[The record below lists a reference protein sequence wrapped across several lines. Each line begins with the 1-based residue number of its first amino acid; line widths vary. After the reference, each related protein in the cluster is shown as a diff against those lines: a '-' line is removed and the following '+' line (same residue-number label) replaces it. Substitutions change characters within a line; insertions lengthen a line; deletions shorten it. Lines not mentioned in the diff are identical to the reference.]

1 MTTTTQLS
9 DTKDPAGLMRSWLEN
24 ESGTYIPSLRDFP
37 FEIMHPLPTPNNE
50 VFGDDVRLKWAHTEP
65 VRFFP
70 LCAEITWASFWCRRG
85 VVITEEHGAYFGFST
100 AGNGTD
106 VFMTYIPDT
115 SPEFLQYIIPVL
127 RLTAYAVL
135 NRLGI
140 EVEQDIDITEP
151 YIGWGDELS

>member
-24 ESGTYIPSLRDFP
+24 ESGTYVALKDFP

-85 VVITEEHGAYFGFST
+85 VVITEGCGAYFGFST

-106 VFMTYIPDT
+106 VYMTYIPDST
-115 SPEFLQYIIPVL
+115 PEYSRYVIPVL
-127 RLTAYAVL
+127 KLAILAVC
-135 NRLGI
+135 NRLNI
-140 EVEQDIDITEP
+140 ELEQDIDITEP
-151 YIGWGDELS
+151 YLGWGDELS

>member
-9 DTKDPAGLMRSWLEN
+9 DDKSPNVLMRSWLDN
-24 ESGTYIPSLRDFP
+24 ESGTYYARQDFP
-37 FEIMHPLPTPNNE
+37 FEIMCPAPTPDNE
-50 VFGDDVRLKWAHTEP
+50 VFGDDVRLKWAHREP

-85 VVITEEHGAYFGFST
+85 VVITDEHGAYFGFST

-106 VFMTYIPDT
+106 VYMTWIPVRT
-115 SPEFLQYIIPVL
+115 PEYTQYVIPVL
-127 RLTAYAVL
+127 KLANKAVL
-135 NRLGI
+135 NRLGLA
-140 EVEQDIDITEP
+140 QHIDVTEP

>member
-115 SPEFLQYIIPVL
+115 STEFLQYIIPVL

>member
-1 MTTTTQLS
+1 MTTTTQHS
-9 DTKDPAGLMRSWLEN
+9 DTKDPAGLMRSWLEIN
-24 ESGTYIPSLRDFP
+24 SGTYIPSLRDFP

-115 SPEFLQYIIPVL
+115 SPEFSQYIIPVL

>member
-9 DTKDPAGLMRSWLEN
+9 DKRSPAGLMRSWLEN
-24 ESGTYIPSLRDFP
+24 ESGTYVAFKDFP

-85 VVITEEHGAYFGFST
+85 VVITDEHGAYFGFST

-115 SPEFLQYIIPVL
+115 SPEFSQYIIPVL

-151 YIGWGDELS
+151 YLGWGDELS